1 MMTEKQLEN
10 LEKAR
15 FTRWANAQEAR
26 ERREAQREF
35 RRMLDSFEDE
45 FTRKAVAEYYDRMH
59 EEEVWFDED
68 SDYNPYFGVDYEF

>member
-15 FTRWANAQEAR
+15 FTRWENAQEAR

-35 RRMLDSFEDE
+35 RRMLNSFEDE

-59 EEEVWFDED
+59 EEEVWFDEE
-68 SDYNPYFGVDYEF
+68 SDYNPYFGLDYEF